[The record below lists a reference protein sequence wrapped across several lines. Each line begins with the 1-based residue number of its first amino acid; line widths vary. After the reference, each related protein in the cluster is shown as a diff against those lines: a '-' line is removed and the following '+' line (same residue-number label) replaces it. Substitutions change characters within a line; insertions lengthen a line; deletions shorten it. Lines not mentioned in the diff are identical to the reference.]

1 MLQWPHLH
9 CCCLQYCSSLLR
21 ALTCSFLCLAAAL
34 RVLTLAP
41 CLFYLFCM
49 PACLFCLFCLP
60 VCWSTTATL
69 SSCRTLLLQCGM
81 CRAFKGCAAAELMGA
96 GHVNPPFPT
105 SPCKL
110 YGKKGREKHFA
121 CDWPCGRMAIVPT

>member
-49 PACLFCLFCLP
+49 PVLPVLLACLLVHDCYCIIGR
-60 VCWSTTATL
+60 
-69 SSCRTLLLQCGM
+69 RTLQCGM

>member
-49 PACLFCLFCLP
+49 PALP
-60 VCWSTTATL
+60 VL
-69 SSCRTLLLQCGM
+69 PVLQCGM